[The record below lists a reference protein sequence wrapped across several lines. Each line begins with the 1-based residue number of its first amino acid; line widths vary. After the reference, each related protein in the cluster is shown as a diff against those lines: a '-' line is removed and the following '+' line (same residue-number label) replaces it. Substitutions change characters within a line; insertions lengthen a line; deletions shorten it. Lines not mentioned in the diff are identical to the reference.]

1 MRIHGQVAT
10 ARIPTM
16 ITAVLCLILNTSMNA
31 YAGGITLLARLVDS
45 CAKIMKPSV
54 TRRTILLSTICANA
68 LIGFA
73 IPVAVEAIAPI
84 RPSSTVAGTIAQ
96 K

>member
-1 MRIHGQVAT
+1 MVRIHGHVAT
-10 ARIPTM
+10 ARIPIR
-16 ITAVLCLILNTSMNA
+16 ITAVLCFILKVSINT

-45 CAKIMKPSV
+45 CKDDECQCYNQMA
-54 TRRTILLSTICANA
+54 LLSTISAKA

-73 IPVAVEAIAPI
+73 IPVAVEAIAPMI
-84 RPSSTVAGTIAQ
+84 PSITVAGTIAM